1 MDVGINLSPVNDYNR
16 EWVFC
21 NVFAQSRSWRLIR
34 NGQAQSPEVRVP
46 VLENGYPDFSAIRE
60 SEGVQSLMLV
70 DHDGHYP
77 KGIYKAHWR
86 GDVGRVV
93 FKGREVI
100 EVGRHRSGDGLWTA
114 ELDVKGDHGFAL
126 ELYGASDITDIEVWM
141 PTYEGK
147 AFHPYFLASLYSFK
161 YIRFLNWMNTNSV
174 RQPHTWA
181 NRTTVNHVRQSYQP
195 QGVALEAMLFLTNQT
210 QTRPWF
216 CMPHLADDDYI
227 RRFAK
232 MVKRMSRAD
241 KIYVEFSNETW
252 NNMFP
257 VHAWAKEQ
265 AEQQGIIWSHVVADA
280 AKHMWDIW
288 FEVFADSPE
297 RLVRVVGGHVVNKW
311 VAAKVLERLNNQADM
326 VAIATYLS
334 VPKAQA
340 STFTSATTAEEVLA
354 VARSTQSVLTRG
366 IVDHKTLGLPVGIYE
381 GGQGIIGEEPWLR
394 AAYAA
399 QTLPGMYDATL
410 ENLRSAK
417 TNGAECF
424 GIFSYISKQESPHGS
439 WGHLAFQEQVLS
451 KQLKLEAPKAAAVRD
466 FLK

>member
-1 MDVGINLSPVNDYNR
+1 MDVGINLSPLNDYNR
-16 EWVFC
+16 EWVYC
-21 NVFAQSRSWRLIR
+21 NVFLQSRQWRLLK
-34 NGQAQSPEVRVP
+34 NGQAQPPETKVP
-46 VLENGYPDFSAIRE
+46 VLANGYPDFAAIANTD
-60 SEGVQSLMLV
+60 GVQSLMLV
-70 DHDGHYP
+70 DHAGHYP
-77 KGIYKAHWR
+77 KGVYKATWR
-86 GDVGRVV
+86 GDAGRVV
-93 FKGREVI
+93 FTGKNVTEVS
-100 EVGRHRSGDGLWTA
+100 RQRSGDGLWTA
-114 ELDVKGDHGFAL
+114 QIDVQGDNGLAL
-126 ELYGASDITDIEVWM
+126 ELYETTDIDEMAVWM
-141 PTYEGK
+141 PGFEGK
-147 AFHPYFLASLYSFK
+147 IFHPVFLAALYSFK

-181 NRTTVNHVRQSYQP
+181 NRTTINHVRQSYQP
-195 QGVALEAMLFLTNQT
+195 QGASLEAMLFLTNQT
-210 QTRPWF
+210 RTRPWF

-232 MVKRMSRAD
+232 LVKRMSRAD

-252 NNMFP
+252 NTMFP
-257 VHAWAKEQ
+257 VHAWAKAQ
-265 AEQQGIIWSHVVADA
+265 AEQQGIIWPHVVADA

-311 VAAKVLERLNNQADM
+311 VAAKVLERLNGQADM

-334 VPKAQA
+334 VTKAQSA
-340 STFTSATTAEEVLA
+340 TFTSTTTPEEVLA
-354 VARSTQSVLTRG
+354 AARTTQSVLTRG
-366 IVDHKTLGLPVGIYE
+366 LVDHKTLGLPVGIYE

-394 AAYAA
+394 VAYAA

-424 GIFSYISKQESPHGS
+424 GVFSYVSKQESPHGS
-439 WGHLAFQEQVLS
+439 WGHLAHQEQVLS
-451 KQLKLEAPKAAAVRD
+451 KQLKVDAPKAAAVRD